1 LRTWTYRLLQPFII
15 LFGIFVA
22 SIIGYTVIEGYNFL
36 DAIYMTTIT
45 VTTAGFQEVRPLST
59 GGKIFTTTLL
69 IASWASFAFALTRI
83 TQFVTSGE
91 IHKYFKIRRIMK
103 EADKLHGHVIIC
115 GYGRNGQQA
124 CHTLRIHNVPFV
136 VIERDEER
144 MERIAADNHD
154 LIFFTGDATEDWV
167 LRKAGIDKA
176 RALITA
182 LPDDADNVFIV
193 LTARSINNNI
203 RIISRASKQSS
214 IQKLKKA
221 GADNV
226 IMPDRIGGIHMATLV
241 SKPDVVEFID
251 FLSSEDGETIH
262 IESVDYSHLPEAIQD
277 KSLTDVMNWKKT
289 GVNCIGIKNKD
300 GKFLINPPENTVIEK
315 GMKVIVLGTRMQ
327 INQMKGNL
335 G

>member
-1 LRTWTYRLLQPFII
+1 MKTWTYRLLQPFII
-15 LFGIFVA
+15 LLGIFIA
-22 SIIGYTVIEGYNFL
+22 SIIGYIAIEGYSFL
-36 DAIYMTTIT
+36 DAVYMTTIT

-59 GGKIFTTTLL
+59 GGKIFTITLL

-103 EADKLHGHVIIC
+103 EADRLHGHVIIC

-124 CHTLRIHNVPFV
+124 CDTLKIHNVPFV
-136 VIERDEER
+136 VIEKDEAR
-144 MERIAADNHD
+144 MEQISSDHHG

-167 LRKAGIDKA
+167 LKKAGIDKA
-176 RALITA
+176 KALITA

-193 LTARSINNNI
+193 LTARAINNNI

-241 SKPDVVEFID
+241 SKPDVIEFID
-251 FLSSEDGETIH
+251 FLSSADGETIH
-262 IESVDYSHLPEAIQD
+262 IESVDYNHLPEAIQD

-300 GKFLINPPENTVIEK
+300 GKFLINPPENTIIEK
-315 GMKVIVLGTRMQ
+315 GMKVIVLGTKFQ
-327 INQMKGNL
+327 IDQMKGNL
-335 G
+335 E

>member
-1 LRTWTYRLLQPFII
+1 MRSWTYRLLQPFLI
-15 LFGIFVA
+15 LAGIFIA
-22 SIIGYTVIEGYNFL
+22 SIIGYILIEGYNFL
-36 DAIYMTTIT
+36 DAVYMTTIT
-45 VTTAGFQEVRPLST
+45 VTTAGFQEVRPLSDV
-59 GGKIFTTTLL
+59 GKLFTITLL
-69 IASWASFAFALTRI
+69 IASWASFAFAITRI

-91 IHKYFKIRRIMK
+91 INKYFKTRRIMR

-124 CHTLRIHNVPFV
+124 CHTLKIHNVPFV
-136 VIERDEER
+136 VIEKDEAR
-144 MERIAADNHD
+144 MEGLAAENQN
-154 LIFFTGDATEDWV
+154 LIFFTGDATEDW
-167 LRKAGIDKA
+167 LLKKAGIDKA
-176 RALITA
+176 KALITA
-182 LPDDADNVFIV
+182 LPEDADNVFIV
-193 LTARSINNNI
+193 LTARSLNNNI

-262 IESVDYSHLPEAIQD
+262 IESVDYSHLPEAIQN
-277 KSLTDVMNWKKT
+277 KSLSEVMNWKKT

-300 GKFLINPPENTVIEK
+300 GKFLINPPEDTIIEK
-315 GMKVIVLGTRMQ
+315 GMKVIVLGTKWQ
-327 INQMKGNL
+327 INLMKGNL
-335 G
+335 D

>member
-1 LRTWTYRLLQPFII
+1 MKTWTYRLLQPFII
-15 LFGIFVA
+15 LLGIFIA
-22 SIIGYTVIEGYNFL
+22 SIIGYIAIEGYSFL
-36 DAIYMTTIT
+36 DAVYMTTIT

-59 GGKIFTTTLL
+59 GGKIFTITLL

-103 EADKLHGHVIIC
+103 EADRLHGHVIIC

-124 CHTLRIHNVPFV
+124 CDTLKIHNVPFV
-136 VIERDEER
+136 VIEKDEAR
-144 MERIAADNHD
+144 MEQISSDHHG

-167 LRKAGIDKA
+167 LKKAGIDKA
-176 RALITA
+176 KALITA

-193 LTARSINNNI
+193 LTARAINNNI

-241 SKPDVVEFID
+241 SKPDVIEFID
-251 FLSSEDGETIH
+251 FLSSADGETIH
-262 IESVDYSHLPEAIQD
+262 IESVDYNHLPEAIQD

-289 GVNCIGIKNKD
+289 GVNCIGVKNKD
-300 GKFLINPPENTVIEK
+300 GKFLINPPENTIIEK
-315 GMKVIVLGTRMQ
+315 GMKVIVLGTKFQ
-327 INQMKGNL
+327 IDQMKGNL
-335 G
+335 E

>member
-1 LRTWTYRLLQPFII
+1 L
-15 LFGIFVA
+15 GIFIA
-22 SIIGYTVIEGYNFL
+22 SIIGYIAIEGYSFL
-36 DAIYMTTIT
+36 DAVYMTTIT

-59 GGKIFTTTLL
+59 GGKIFTITLL

-103 EADKLHGHVIIC
+103 EADRLHGHVIIC

-124 CHTLRIHNVPFV
+124 CDTLKIHNVPFV
-136 VIERDEER
+136 VIEKDEAR
-144 MERIAADNHD
+144 MEQISSDHHG

-167 LRKAGIDKA
+167 LKKAGIDKA
-176 RALITA
+176 KALITA

-193 LTARSINNNI
+193 LTARAINNNI

-241 SKPDVVEFID
+241 SKPDVIEFID
-251 FLSSEDGETIH
+251 FLSSADGETIH
-262 IESVDYSHLPEAIQD
+262 IESVDYNHLPEAIQD

-300 GKFLINPPENTVIEK
+300 GKFLINPPENTIIEK
-315 GMKVIVLGTRMQ
+315 GMKVIVLGTKFQ
-327 INQMKGNL
+327 IDQMKGNL
-335 G
+335 E

>member
-1 LRTWTYRLLQPFII
+1 LKTWTYRLLQPFII
-15 LFGIFVA
+15 LLGIFIA
-22 SIIGYTVIEGYNFL
+22 SIIGYIAIEGYSFL
-36 DAIYMTTIT
+36 DAVYMTTIT

-59 GGKIFTTTLL
+59 GGKIFTITLL

-103 EADKLHGHVIIC
+103 EADRLHGHVIIC

-124 CHTLRIHNVPFV
+124 CDTLKIHNVPFV
-136 VIERDEER
+136 VIEKDEAR
-144 MERIAADNHD
+144 MEQISSDHHG

-167 LRKAGIDKA
+167 LKKAGIDKA
-176 RALITA
+176 KALITA

-193 LTARSINNNI
+193 LTARAINNNI

-241 SKPDVVEFID
+241 SKPDVIEFID
-251 FLSSEDGETIH
+251 FLSSADGETIH
-262 IESVDYSHLPEAIQD
+262 IESVDYNHLPEAIQD

-300 GKFLINPPENTVIEK
+300 GKFLINPPENTIIEK
-315 GMKVIVLGTRMQ
+315 GMKVIVLGTKFQ
-327 INQMKGNL
+327 IDQMKGNL
-335 G
+335 E

>member
-1 LRTWTYRLLQPFII
+1 
-15 LFGIFVA
+15 
-22 SIIGYTVIEGYNFL
+22 
-36 DAIYMTTIT
+36 
-45 VTTAGFQEVRPLST
+45 
-59 GGKIFTTTLL
+59 
-69 IASWASFAFALTRI
+69 
-83 TQFVTSGE
+83 
-91 IHKYFKIRRIMK
+91 
-103 EADKLHGHVIIC
+103 
-115 GYGRNGQQA
+115 
-124 CHTLRIHNVPFV
+124 
-136 VIERDEER
+136 

-214 IQKLKKA
+214 IEKLKKA

-300 GKFLINPPENTVIEK
+300 GKFLINPPENTIIEK

>member
-1 LRTWTYRLLQPFII
+1 MKTWTYRLLQPFII
-15 LFGIFVA
+15 LLGIFIA
-22 SIIGYTVIEGYNFL
+22 SIIGYIAIEGYSFL
-36 DAIYMTTIT
+36 DAVYMTTIT

-59 GGKIFTTTLL
+59 GGKIFTITLL

-103 EADKLHGHVIIC
+103 EADRLHGHVIIC

-124 CHTLRIHNVPFV
+124 CDTLKIHNVPFV
-136 VIERDEER
+136 VIEKDEAR
-144 MERIAADNHD
+144 MEQISSDHHG

-167 LRKAGIDKA
+167 LKKAGIDKA
-176 RALITA
+176 KALITA

-193 LTARSINNNI
+193 LTARAINNNI

-241 SKPDVVEFID
+241 SKPDVIEFID
-251 FLSSEDGETIH
+251 FLSSADGETIH
-262 IESVDYSHLPEAIQD
+262 IESVDYNHLPEAIQD

-300 GKFLINPPENTVIEK
+300 GKFLINPPENTIIEK